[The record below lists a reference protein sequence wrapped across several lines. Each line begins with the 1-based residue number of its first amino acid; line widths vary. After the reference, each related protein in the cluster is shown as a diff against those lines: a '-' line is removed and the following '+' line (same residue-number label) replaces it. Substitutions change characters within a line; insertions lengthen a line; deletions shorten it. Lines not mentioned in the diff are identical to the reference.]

1 MLNLLGCSKENFTK
15 LIQKMNYKVI
25 QKKDDLFFKYLP
37 TKKNKKTFNKKINKE
52 NPFRVL
58 KNLNLG

>member
-1 MLNLLGCSKENFTK
+1 MMIYFLN
-15 LIQKMNYKVI
+15 IYQ
-25 QKKDDLFFKYLP
+25 QKKI
-37 TKKNKKTFNKKINKE
+37 KKTFNKKINKE